1 MNKKQL
7 TVLWIGIAVFVLVA
21 LTTQTNF
28 STWHSDHGRG
38 PAPRYPTGPTGRY
51 VSVVNYGPL
60 VGRLMSTVVVTGGL
74 IYTLKDK
81 KDEKPKDE
89 KKQ

>member
-1 MNKKQL
+1 MNKKQS
-7 TVLWIGIAVFVLVA
+7 TVLWIGIAVFVLIA
-21 LTTQTNF
+21 LTTETRF
-28 STWHSDHGRG
+28 KSVSSRSGSRVST
-38 PAPRYPTGPTGRY
+38 
-51 VSVVNYGPL
+51 VVVDYGPL
-60 VGRLMSTVVVTGGL
+60 VGRLMSTIIVTGGL

>member
-7 TVLWIGIAVFVLVA
+7 TVLWIGIVVFVLIA
-21 LTTQTNF
+21 LTTQTMF
-28 STWHSDHGRG
+28 TTLVTPRG
-38 PAPRYPTGPTGRY
+38 PHSASEDLY
-51 VSVVNYGPL
+51 VPKVDYGPL
-60 VGRLMSTVVVTGGL
+60 VGRLMSTVIVTGGL

>member
-1 MNKKQL
+1 MNKKQS
-7 TVLWIGIAVFVLVA
+7 TVLWIGIAVFVLIA
-21 LTTQTNF
+21 LTTTTAF
-28 STWHSDHGRG
+28 KAVESRMVSGGRR
-38 PAPRYPTGPTGRY
+38 PPENTYIW
-51 VSVVNYGPL
+51 VVDYGPL
-60 VGRLMSTVVVTGGL
+60 VGRLISIVIVTGGL

>member
-1 MNKKQL
+1 MSKKQS
-7 TVLWIGIAVFVLVA
+7 TVLWIGIAVFVLIA
-21 LTTQTNF
+21 LTTQTMF
-28 STWHSDHGRG
+28 KKIGS
-38 PAPRYPTGPTGRY
+38 GPTGRTSIWI
-51 VSVVNYGPL
+51 VDYGPL
-60 VGRLMSTVVVTGGL
+60 VGRLMSTVIVTGGL

>member
-7 TVLWIGIAVFVLVA
+7 TVLWIGIAVFVLIA
-21 LTTQTNF
+21 LNTTTKTAF
-28 STWHSDHGRG
+28 
-38 PAPRYPTGPTGRY
+38 PTGPRRY
-51 VSVVNYGPL
+51 DECIWVVDYGPF
-60 VGRLMSTVVVTGGL
+60 VGRLMSTVVLTGGL

-81 KDEKPKDE
+81 KDEKPKNE

>member
-7 TVLWIGIAVFVLVA
+7 IVLWIGILVFVFVA
-21 LTTQTNF
+21 LTTQTDF
-28 STWHSDHGRG
+28 STWHDDHRG
-38 PAPRYPTGPTGRY
+38 PAPQYPTGQY

-60 VGRLMSTVVVTGGL
+60 VGRLISVVVVTGGL

>member
-21 LTTQTNF
+21 LTTQTMF
-28 STWHSDHGRG
+28 TTIVREE
-38 PAPRYPTGPTGRY
+38 REPTGTY
-51 VSVVNYGPL
+51 VSKCDYGPL
-60 VGRLMSTVVVTGGL
+60 VGRLMSTVVVTVGL